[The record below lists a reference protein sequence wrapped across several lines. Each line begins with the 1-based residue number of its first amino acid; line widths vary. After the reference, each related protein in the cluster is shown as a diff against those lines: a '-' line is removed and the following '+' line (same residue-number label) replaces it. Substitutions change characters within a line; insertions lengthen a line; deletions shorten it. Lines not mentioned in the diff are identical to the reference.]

1 MPRILVPM
9 MACIALALSV
19 EAVASTDAPSPA
31 PARAAAEGTIVDVAA
46 AAPQFSTLVG
56 LVEKAGLADTLAS
69 GEYTVFAPTNAA
81 FRKVPKKRLNAIAA
95 DPEKLKAVLTY
106 HVVEGTIPASKVV
119 KLDRAKTVNGK
130 SVRISVRG
138 RNVFLNRST
147 KVTKTDIRASNG
159 IIHVINRVL
168 IP

>member
-1 MPRILVPM
+1 MHRILLAVV
-9 MACIALALSV
+9 ACTALVMPAGAS
-19 EAVASTDAPSPA
+19 ASTGSAA
-31 PARAAAEGTIVDVAA
+31 PADGTIVDVAA
-46 AAPQFSTLVG
+46 ANPQFSTLVS
-56 LVEKAGLADTLAS
+56 LVKKAGLVNTLSS

-81 FRKVPKKRLNAIAA
+81 FRKVPKRTLDALAKNPA
-95 DPEKLKAVLTY
+95 KLKAVLTY
-106 HVVEGTIPASKVV
+106 HVVAGAVPASDVV
-119 KLDRAKTVNGK
+119 GLERAKTVNGK

-159 IIHVINRVL
+159 IVHVINRVL